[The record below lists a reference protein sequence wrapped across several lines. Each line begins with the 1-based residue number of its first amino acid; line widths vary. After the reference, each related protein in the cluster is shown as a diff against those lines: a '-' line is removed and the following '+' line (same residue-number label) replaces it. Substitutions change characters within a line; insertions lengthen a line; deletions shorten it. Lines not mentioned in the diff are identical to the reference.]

1 MKQFHHPLRCAAL
14 ALAATGLSAADLTWK
29 RTDTSLAL
37 MAGDQTVWQLVA
49 DQAADKPYFHPLATI
64 AGDCIT
70 GLRPADH
77 VWHRG
82 LWWSWKFINGVNY
95 WEEDKKTL
103 LSAGR
108 SAIAK
113 VTFDARDDHSAT
125 VVIAIDYH
133 PEGKP
138 SVMTEERTLVISA
151 PDAKGVYAIDWTA
164 RFTIGDQEVTLDRTP
179 PYNKNGKWGGGYAGL
194 ALRGPVEHR
203 KGWTFTDSDPA
214 VDADHICD
222 KGSRWVDFCGTFASG
237 AKGGAAILDHPG
249 NPGHPV
255 AMYANLGHPFLQPA
269 VLWKAPLKLD
279 AKSRM
284 TWRYRI
290 VVHAGLTDR
299 TDIEARWQD
308 FAAR

>member
-1 MKQFHHPLRCAAL
+1 MHRIATTL
-14 ALAATGLSAADLTWK
+14 ALAAIMPAAELTWK
-29 RTDTSLAL
+29 KTDTSLAL
-37 MAGDQTVWQLVA
+37 MAGDQVVWQVVA
-49 DQAADKPYFHPLATI
+49 DKAADKPYVHPLATL

-82 LWWSWKFINGVNY
+82 LWWSWKFINDVNY

-108 SAIAK
+108 SAIIQVA
-113 VTFDARDDHSAT
+113 FDARADHSAT
-125 VVIAIDYH
+125 ASITIDYH

-138 SVMTEERTLVISA
+138 SVMTEERTLAISA
-151 PDAKGVYAIDWTA
+151 PDAKGTYQIDWTA
-164 RFTIGDQEVTLDRTP
+164 RFTVGDQPVTLDRTP

-214 VDADHICD
+214 VTADAICNT
-222 KGSRWVDFCGTFASG
+222 GSRWVDFHGTFASG
-237 AKGGAAILDHPG
+237 ATGGAAILDHPA

-269 VLWKAPLKLD
+269 ILWKAPMTLE
-279 AKSRM
+279 AKAVA

-290 VVHAGLTDR
+290 VVHQGLTDR
-299 TDIEARWQD
+299 ADMEARWKD